1 MNRGGGGKKESA
13 KQLFE
18 SLGTNA
24 AGCSLMAAAA
34 EALEGT
40 SELPQIGSPHKKTAR
55 IQFDGD
61 SAAAGNGKA
70 SDADRMR
77 SKRGSIGVT
86 KLNEGK
92 AKRAAAAHAQKEQV
106 WHFSCLN
113 SRSPRR
119 AL

>member
-1 MNRGGGGKKESA
+1 
-13 KQLFE
+13 
-18 SLGTNA
+18 
-24 AGCSLMAAAA
+24 MAAAA

-40 SELPQIGSPHKKTAR
+40 AELPQIGSPHKKTTR

-61 SAAAGNGKA
+61 SAAAGKA

-86 KLNEGK
+86 KLNESK

-106 WHFSCLN
+106 CHFSCSN